1 MKENVLPDQRSN
13 SEVVG
18 SDDSETQVGE
28 IESDQIVHRQSP
40 IARFMQERPMKLKK
54 PQDSLKR

>member
-28 IESDQIVHRQSP
+28 IESD
-40 IARFMQERPMKLKK
+40 
-54 PQDSLKR
+54 